1 MLQEQKAVGYLGVSW
16 AARAQR
22 RERDVFLN
30 VCCPITG
37 PLRMA
42 VHEFHHIVNWKA
54 GREIIGL
61 STILLRSLQMTQLL
75 CFPGHLVCPQRTHYG
90 DIDSNGRDDSS

>member
-1 MLQEQKAVGYLGVSW
+1 MLQEVGYLGVSW

-30 VCCPITG
+30 VRCPIAG

-42 VHEFHHIVNWKA
+42 VHGFHHIVNWKA
-54 GREIIGL
+54 GREIIVL
-61 STILLRSLQMTQLL
+61 SIMLLQSLQMTQL
-75 CFPGHLVCPQRTHYG
+75 
-90 DIDSNGRDDSS
+90 